1 MNDFDFPA
9 TCDEQARD
17 RFFTISTE
25 DLQLQT
31 SIFDNDEENEEE
43 YPLSDDD

>member
-9 TCDEQARD
+9 TFDEQAA
-17 RFFTISTE
+17 E
-25 DLQLQT
+25 DVQLQT